1 MEKKTLSNILEGKIF
16 CIPDYQRGYAWEDK
30 QWKDFVEDIDTL
42 IDDKI
47 ISHYTGTIVIY
58 QPNDKPT
65 DLYGTKKLEIV
76 DVVDGQ
82 QRLTTCSLYLSIIIN
97 LLIQKGYDDY
107 KAEIAN
113 YLFTG
118 TKTKLKL
125 NNDTEN
131 WYFDL
136 ISKGSVNV
144 EAYSVHQIR
153 LKDAYNY
160 LESHIKEKISLQEES
175 GDDYLMNLFDAIIRK
190 LNFSFYTIELESE
203 IGMTF
208 ELMNSRGKDLSSLEK
223 LKNYFMYWIY
233 RNIGIPD
240 EKKDFTFM
248 VNKAWKEVFINI
260 AKCGGNEDQC
270 LRIVWTLIVN
280 HAPKNWKGYDGFKSD
295 EIIPIR
301 NFEIKSKEKTK
312 ELLAR
317 IINGLSIVSLH
328 YSQIFKPEEEINFPD
343 EYKMLMRIRRGGNI
357 ATYLPLL
364 VAARIKYSKKKITED
379 EYIGLLNAIEKFT
392 YRVFLINGKRSNT
405 ATTSFNRWAWEL
417 YHNKYGME
425 DIIQWILETINY
437 YAKENE
443 FRQWLNSGPE
453 NWYEGK
459 YYRALKFTL
468 YEYEL
473 FLLDTEGKGVKP
485 KLSWG
490 SISQSTIEHI
500 LPQTPEKKSK
510 WMKDWTKENFKLYLH
525 DISNLVLTNDNSHY
539 HNFEFIVKKGSP
551 GEGHCYSNSDIR
563 QERKISEYNN
573 WDVASCNKRRKELIK
588 WIIDTWGIDDNLEE

>member
-16 CIPDYQRGYAWEDK
+16 SIPDYQRGYAWEQK

-42 IDDKI
+42 IDDEI

-58 QPNDKPT
+58 QPNNKPT
-65 DLYGTKKLEIV
+65 DLYGTKKLEVV

-97 LLIQKGYDDY
+97 LLIQRGHGDY

-113 YLFTG
+113 YLYTG

-125 NNDTEN
+125 NDDTEN

-144 EAYSVHQIR
+144 EAYSIHQIR
-153 LKDAYNY
+153 LMDAYNY
-160 LESHIKEKISLQEES
+160 LENHIKEKISLHEKS

-208 ELMNSRGKDLSSLEK
+208 ELMNSRGQPLSSLEK

-233 RNIGIPD
+233 RNIGVPN
-240 EKKDFTFM
+240 EKEDFTSM
-248 VNKAWKEVFINI
+248 VNKTWKEVFINI

-270 LRIVWTLIVN
+270 LRIVWTLFVN
-280 HAPKNWKGYDGFKSD
+280 HTPKNWDGYDGFKKD

-301 NFEIKSKEKTK
+301 NFETKSKKKTRD
-312 ELLAR
+312 LLAKVV
-317 IINGLSIVSLH
+317 NGLSTVSLH
-328 YSQIFKPEEEINFPD
+328 YSQIFKPEEGINFPS
-343 EYKMLMRIRRGGNI
+343 EYKLLMRIRRGGNI
-357 ATYLPLL
+357 AAYLPLL
-364 VAARIKYSKKKITED
+364 VTARIKYLKNKITEK
-379 EYIGLLNAIEKFT
+379 EYIEMLYAIEKFT
-392 YRVFLINGKRSNT
+392 YRVFIIKGKRSNT
-405 ATTSFNRWAWEL
+405 ATTSFYRWAWEL
-417 YHNKYGME
+417 YYGKYSIE
-425 DIIQWILETINY
+425 EITKWILETINN
-437 YAKENE
+437 YANENE
-443 FRQWLNSGPE
+443 FRQWLNNGPE
-453 NWYEGK
+453 NWYER
-459 YYRALKFTL
+459 YHRALKYTL

-490 SISQSTIEHI
+490 SISLSTIEHI
-500 LPQTPEKKSK
+500 LPQNPDKKSK
-510 WMKDWTKENFKLYLH
+510 WVEDWTKENFKLYRH

-539 HNFEFIVKKGSP
+539 QNFEFHIKKGNP
-551 GEGHCYSNSDIR
+551 GGGHCYSNSDIR

-573 WDVASCNKRRKELIK
+573 WNIDSCKKRRKELIN
-588 WIIDTWGIDDNLEE
+588 WIIDTWGIDNNLEK